1 MNKMPYKIRQAT
13 PLDFYSINLLCVE
26 AYQEFEKVVGPDN
39 WQRMRETLSHASDLA
54 ASSELMVAENSHG
67 LLGVVAYIPPGRSD
81 GDIIPR
87 EWATIR
93 MLAVSPSCRGRGIG
107 RKLTEECI
115 ERARRDGAERI
126 GLTTGEMMAVALPMY
141 ERMGFRKNAEL
152 EPRYGVS
159 QARYVLPLGRAV

>member
-1 MNKMPYKIRQAT
+1 MSKMEYQIRQAT